1 MKKFMTFITNLTQT
15 VYNNVP
21 LRITFFVLVILLVAA
36 LYLFTEGQQIAFVY
50 NDF

>member
-15 VYNNVP
+15 VYNKIP
-21 LRITFFVLVILLVAA
+21 LRIAFYVIVLALVVA
-36 LYLFTEGQQIAFVY
+36 LYLFTEGPQIAFVY